1 MSSPGSE
8 LLPWLLEHFHAPFV
22 MAQRANAKR
31 QAGYSDQI
39 FVRSWPQ
46 DQSVPHQLAWEGEK
60 ACPNLD
66 PLATQVAMAVNCD
79 TPASRE
85 AFLTWLE
92 QELQNG
98 PPWSELCVW
107 SLSPSSTQRSW
118 LTACVRILAPATM
131 RVQIPVK
138 TLGLR
143 STQICLNFGADS
155 LAAPLSA
162 SRKLPIAG
170 VASPHDISKLG
181 LATLIEQAGLTP
193 NFSALQETSPA

>member
-1 MSSPGSE
+1 MSSQSFE
-8 LLPWLLEHFHAPFV
+8 LLPWLLDHFHAPFV

-39 FVRSWPQ
+39 AVRSWPQ
-46 DQSVPHQLAWEGEK
+46 DESVPHQLVWEGQK
-60 ACPNLD
+60 ACDDLE

-79 TPASRE
+79 TPASRT
-85 AFLTWLE
+85 AFLTWLDHK
-92 QELQNG
+92 LQDA
-98 PPWSELCVW
+98 PRWSEICVW
-107 SLSPSSTQRSW
+107 SLSPSSTQRTW

-193 NFSALQETSPA
+193 NFFALQETSPA

>member
-1 MSSPGSE
+1 MSSQHYAS
-8 LLPWLLEHFHAPFV
+8 LPWLLDHFHAPFV
-22 MAQRANAKR
+22 MAARANEKR
-31 QAGYSDQI
+31 QASYGDQI
-39 FVRSWPQ
+39 SVRHLDQ
-46 DQSVPHQLAWEGEK
+46 DQMAPQSLAWEGEQPSPSF
-60 ACPNLD
+60 ALD
-66 PLATQVAMAVNCD
+66 ARQVAFAVNCD
-79 TPASRE
+79 TPASRR
-85 AFLTWLE
+85 AFLTWFEHTLN
-92 QELQNG
+92 QG
-98 PPWSELCVW
+98 PAWSELCVW
-107 SLSPSSTQRSW
+107 SLSASSTQRTW
-118 LTACVRILAPATM
+118 LTAAVRILAPETM